1 MLPQRNCLSAISP
14 PLDKDRIDNLPQGI
28 KDMRKVM
35 RKKKSR
41 EVRQ

>member
-14 PLDKDRIDNLPQGI
+14 PIDNRVDNLPQGI
-28 KDMRKVM
+28 KDMRKIM

>member
-35 RKKKSR
+35 RKR
-41 EVRQ
+41 RAGR